1 MADSAGAVLG
11 QEVTLP
17 ELAITPTPNP
27 SLTPVPSAPPTQ
39 NPFRSEVYY
48 GTGGLYESE
57 EYKLSLASP
66 RLSFDARDMQ
76 SRMFEVDVT
85 LINNK
90 VVEGLPTQLSA
101 TIVKD
106 GVVIV
111 PNAAMSVSS
120 NTIVPAGQQQAFTA
134 RLSLIEGTDVSL
146 VHYLPAGKVSP
157 VDHILRP

>member
-1 MADSAGAVLG
+1 
-11 QEVTLP
+11 
-17 ELAITPTPNP
+17 
-27 SLTPVPSAPPTQ
+27 
-39 NPFRSEVYY
+39 
-48 GTGGLYESE
+48 
-57 EYKLSLASP
+57 
-66 RLSFDARDMQ
+66 MQ